1 MAHSAPH
8 ELEREQWLP
17 APPASVFAFFAD
29 AANLERMT
37 PPWLG
42 FRIRTPLPVELGPGA
57 RIDYSIRLGPVP
69 VRWRTRIDVW
79 EPEKRFV
86 DVQERGPYA
95 RWIHLHEFTP
105 LGGGVLMRD
114 RVSYALPL
122 GPLGTLAH
130 AALVRALLARIFDY
144 RFARARELFA
154 SNVPPRASSRG

>member
-1 MAHSAPH
+1 MAPH

-17 APPASVFAFFAD
+17 ASPERVFAFFAD

-42 FRIRTPLPVELGPGA
+42 FRIRTPLPIEMKAGA
-57 RIDYSIRLGPVP
+57 SIDYSIRLGPVP
-69 VRWRTRIDVW
+69 VRWRTRIAVW

-86 DVQERGPYA
+86 DIQERGPYA
-95 RWIHLHEFTP
+95 RWVHTHEFTP
-105 LGGGVLMRD
+105 MGGGVLMAD

-122 GPLGTLAH
+122 GPLGELAH
-130 AALVRALLARIFDY
+130 AGFVRALLARIFDH

-154 SNVPPRASSRG
+154 SNSPGRALSQE